1 MTRGLEIL
9 QAVKKYLRIDEK
21 VAFFSSVISKK
32 FLLAYLSKVCDPYT
46 LDSTKVMKLLCRYF
60 WMERVFT

>member
-21 VAFFSSVISKK
+21 VAFFIQCYFEKVLTCLSIQSLSSIH
-32 FLLAYLSKVCDPYT
+32 T
-46 LDSTKVMKLLCRYF
+46 R
-60 WMERVFT
+60 